1 MRQPAWADW
10 TDEEILAE
18 IHKLKK
24 HGFGT
29 LTIEVY
35 EHKVREVTPAPQ
47 LRKVSPASVG

>member
-1 MRQPAWADW
+1 MKQAGWADW
-10 TDEEILAE
+10 SEEEILSE
-18 IHKLKK
+18 IRKLKK

-47 LRKVSPASVG
+47 LRKVSSASVG

>member
-1 MRQPAWADW
+1 MKAPAWADW

-18 IHKLKK
+18 IHKLRK

-29 LTIEVY
+29 LTIEVF

-47 LRKVSPASVG
+47 LRKVASAHAG